1 MRCRAVAAGLDLS
14 DIGLP
19 AGLSKDLVVIS
30 VGYGIPLLAVYLID
44 EANHEPGADVRMT
57 PQPHEIRRVPV
68 GSERP
73 ARVHVI
79 WHNRKFAGY
88 TVRLDTGQDK
98 WAALSPYGALVG
110 ETSTHIEALSLL
122 APDAEIAP
130 KKTSVYL
137 DGATA
142 AAVRK
147 SGQPLAELI
156 RKGLAASP
164 TTE

>member
-1 MRCRAVAAGLDLS
+1 MTGPLGDL
-14 DIGLP
+14 G
-19 AGLSKDLVVIS
+19 G
-30 VGYGIPLLAVYLID
+30 GYSGVEPSPL
-44 EANHEPGADVRMT
+44 GADSK
-57 PQPHEIRRVPV
+57 RRHGAGEPV

-79 WHNRKFAGY
+79 WHNRKFVGY
-88 TVRLDTGQDK
+88 TVRLEAGQDK

-110 ETSTHIEALSLL
+110 ETNTHIEALSLL

>member
-1 MRCRAVAAGLDLS
+1 
-14 DIGLP
+14 
-19 AGLSKDLVVIS
+19 
-30 VGYGIPLLAVYLID
+30 
-44 EANHEPGADVRMT
+44 MT
-57 PQPHEIRRVPV
+57 SQPHEVKRVPV

-79 WHNRKFAGY
+79 WHNRKFVGY
-88 TVRLDTGQDK
+88 TVRLGAGQDK

-110 ETSTHIEALSLL
+110 ETITQIEALSLL

-142 AAVRK
+142 AAVRR
-147 SGQPLAELI
+147 SGQPLVELI

-164 TTE
+164 TAE

>member
-1 MRCRAVAAGLDLS
+1 M
-14 DIGLP
+14 
-19 AGLSKDLVVIS
+19 
-30 VGYGIPLLAVYLID
+30 
-44 EANHEPGADVRMT
+44 M

-79 WHNRKFAGY
+79 WHNRKFVGY
-88 TVRLDTGQDK
+88 TIRLEAGQDK

-110 ETSTHIEALSLL
+110 ETNTNIEALSLL

-147 SGQPLAELI
+147 SGQPLVELI
-156 RKGLAASP
+156 RKGLAVSSDP
-164 TTE
+164 E

>member
-1 MRCRAVAAGLDLS
+1 M
-14 DIGLP
+14 P
-19 AGLSKDLVVIS
+19 
-30 VGYGIPLLAVYLID
+30 
-44 EANHEPGADVRMT
+44 MT
-57 PQPHEIRRVPV
+57 PQPHEVKRVPV

-79 WHNRKFAGY
+79 WHNRKFVGY
-88 TVRLDTGQDK
+88 TVRLDAGQGK
-98 WAALSPYGALVG
+98 WAALAPYGALLG
-110 ETSTHIEALSLL
+110 ETNTDIEALSLL

-142 AAVRK
+142 AAVRR
-147 SGQPLAELI
+147 SGQPLVELI

-164 TTE
+164 PLSDDPSGREGAPA

>member
-1 MRCRAVAAGLDLS
+1 MA
-14 DIGLP
+14 
-19 AGLSKDLVVIS
+19 
-30 VGYGIPLLAVYLID
+30 
-44 EANHEPGADVRMT
+44 

-88 TVRLDTGQDK
+88 TVRLETGQDK

-110 ETSTHIEALSLL
+110 ETNTHIEALSLL

-147 SGQPLAELI
+147 SGQPLVELI
-156 RKGLAASP
+156 RKGLAASSDP
-164 TTE
+164 E